1 MNNQKRRQTNQTVSK
16 FIDTLVEFYRNV
28 FQTKASR
35 EGPN

>member
-1 MNNQKRRQTNQTVSK
+1 MDNQKRKQTNKTVSK

-28 FQTKASR
+28 FQTKASS